1 MNNLAEQIIENRGY
15 PTKEQALKIW
25 EAGIIYRLSRP
36 YGFTFE
42 NEYRFHTMGVA
53 SAAEKIARYIPSL
66 DTEKA
71 FVLGLLH
78 DYGKRI
84 NERIEGRFH
93 GQEGYEQMLK
103 MGYPDVAKVCLTHTF
118 SEQNF
123 SDEEY
128 SYPQEWKDWAHNTL
142 KNITYDDYDYLICLC
157 DKFFEG
163 LSIVP
168 ISNRIKGIIKRYQ
181 LGKVQE
187 ECLFKQSMKLK
198 EYFDKK
204 TGHDIYEILGIK
216 D

>member
-1 MNNLAEQIIENRGY
+1 MTDAKQNRGY
-15 PTKEQALKIW
+15 PTKHEALQIW
-25 EAGIIYRLSRP
+25 EQGIIYRLSRP

-53 SAAEKIARYIPSL
+53 SAAEKIAKYIPTMN
-66 DTEKA
+66 TEKA

-84 NERIEGRFH
+84 NERIERRFH

-103 MGYPDVAKVCLTHTF
+103 MGFPDVAKVCLTHTF

-123 SDEEY
+123 KDEQY
-128 SYPQEWKDWAHNTL
+128 SYPQEWKDWAHKML

-163 LSIVP
+163 LSIVS
-168 ISNRIKGIIKRYQ
+168 ISKRVNGIVKRYN
-181 LGKVQE
+181 LGRTE
-187 ECLFKQSMKLK
+187 EDFLLKESTKLK
-198 EYFDKK
+198 DYFDKK
-204 TGHDIYEILGIK
+204 TGCDIYKILGIE

>member
-1 MNNLAEQIIENRGY
+1 MSYEKQTWKTGDIITSE
-15 PTKEQALKIW
+15 
-25 EAGIIYRLSRP
+25 
-36 YGFTFE
+36 
-42 NEYRFHTMGVA
+42 
-53 SAAEKIARYIPSL
+53 
-66 DTEKA
+66 
-71 FVLGLLH
+71 GLNH
-78 DYGKRI
+78 IEDG
-84 NERIEGRFH
+84 IEGVETEMAPVTTYTESNSKTYSCNYANNNF
-93 GQEGYEQMLK
+93 GGKGKILWENPNPNSSVAEGTT
-103 MGYPDVAKVCLTHTF
+103 A
-118 SEQNF
+118 
-123 SDEEY
+123 
-128 SYPQEWKDWAHNTL
+128 TL
-142 KNITYDDYDYLICLC
+142 SSDDYDYLICLC

>member
-1 MNNLAEQIIENRGY
+1 
-15 PTKEQALKIW
+15 
-25 EAGIIYRLSRP
+25 
-36 YGFTFE
+36 
-42 NEYRFHTMGVA
+42 
-53 SAAEKIARYIPSL
+53 
-66 DTEKA
+66 
-71 FVLGLLH
+71 
-78 DYGKRI
+78 
-84 NERIEGRFH
+84 
-93 GQEGYEQMLK
+93 MLK

-216 D
+216 N